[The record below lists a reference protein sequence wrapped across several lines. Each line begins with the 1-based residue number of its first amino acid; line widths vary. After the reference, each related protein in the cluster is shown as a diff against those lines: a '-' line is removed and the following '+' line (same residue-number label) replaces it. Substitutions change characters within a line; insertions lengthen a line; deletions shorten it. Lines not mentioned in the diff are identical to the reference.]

1 MTNKLTLKLDKNI
14 IEQAKLYA
22 KLKDTSLS
30 ELVENYFTVL
40 TNEIQAENTDCAPLT
55 QELLGVIEGNENIH
69 LNEQYTDY
77 LIEKYQ

>member
-30 ELVENYFTVL
+30 ELVENYFAVL
-40 TNEIQAENTDCAPLT
+40 TSGIQTENTDYAPLT
-55 QELLGVIEGNENIH
+55 QELLGVIAGNENMSI
-69 LNEQYTDY
+69 L
-77 LIEKYQ
+77 